1 MRVPKRLKKLEPIPF
16 MGLLSLEQSYQKEA
30 EMTVPVEIFTRNM
43 EVSERLQNY
52 IDKKIA
58 KLDRYLPGIE
68 EARVDV
74 TYAKSARNAADR
86 QIAQITVRGKGFILR
101 SEERAD
107 DIFAALDT
115 ALDKIQ
121 RRIERYKGKHYRGR
135 GDGRSAA
142 EVVTAVVEE
151 EAEPQP
157 IIAKR
162 KKFAVTPMDE
172 MEAIEQMNLLGHD
185 NFFVFF
191 NTNSGSINVLYKR
204 RDGTY
209 GIIEP
214 EIR

>member
-1 MRVPKRLKKLEPIPF
+1 
-16 MGLLSLEQSYQKEA
+16 
-30 EMTVPVEIFTRNM
+30 MTVAVEVVSRNM

-142 EVVTAVVEE
+142 EVVESTVEE
-151 EAEPQP
+151 EPLSQP

-162 KKFAVTPMDE
+162 KKFAITPMDE

-185 NFFVFF
+185 NFFVFY